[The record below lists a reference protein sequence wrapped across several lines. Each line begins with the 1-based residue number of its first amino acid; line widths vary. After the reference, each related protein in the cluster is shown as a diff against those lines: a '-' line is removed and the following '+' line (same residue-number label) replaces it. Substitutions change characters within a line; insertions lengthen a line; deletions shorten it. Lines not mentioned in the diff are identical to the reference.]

1 MAMTLT
7 EIREMMKELDEI
19 TLLET
24 LNINSEMLVDRF
36 SDLIEDKADV
46 LERDLEEEDDG
57 DYMSEMWQAT

>member
-1 MAMTLT
+1 
-7 EIREMMKELDEI
+7 MKELDEI

-57 DYMSEMWQAT
+57 DYMSEMWQAA